1 MNIGIIGTGL
11 MGYPMAE
18 NISKKFKLKSYNRT
32 FEKMKGL
39 EKFGINLCRNIE
51 DIFKDTEIIIT
62 MLPGDEEGDEMDLQA
77 YYDAFN
83 NQQTPIEEANES

>member
-1 MNIGIIGTGL
+1 MSSHGQVMFETHRQKQV
-11 MGYPMAE
+11 E
-18 NISKKFKLKSYNRT
+18 ESKDAVLLQPKL
-32 FEKMKGL
+32 
-39 EKFGINLCRNIE
+39 
-51 DIFKDTEIIIT
+51 